1 MFEARA
7 AERPDAPAVTF
18 EGATSSYGEL
28 NARANVLARELAR
41 AGVGRGVRVG
51 ICVDRSPAMLVA
63 LLAVQKSGGAY
74 VPLDPGLPA
83 QRLEHMVSDSGL
95 SVLILGGNAGKNLEL
110 PPGVTTLDAEVFA
123 DAAAPADTPNPVDTA
138 ELSDPAYI
146 IYTSGST
153 GRPKGVAVS
162 HGALANFLRSMQRE
176 PGLGE
181 SDVLAAVT
189 TISFDIAGLE
199 LYLPLLVGARI
210 ELVPAS
216 TASDGKALS
225 ELLVATGVTVMQ
237 ATPATWRMLLDAG
250 WPGGPN
256 VRALCGG
263 EALPRELADPLLER
277 VGELWNLYGP
287 TETTIWS
294 TAGRVVRGDAP
305 VSIGRPIDNTQVYI
319 LNGLSPAPVGVA
331 GEICIGGAGVA
342 IGYHGQPGLTAERFV
357 ADPFS
362 AQPGARIYRT
372 GDLGRWGP
380 DGQLYHLGRMDHQ
393 VKIRGFR
400 VETGEIEAV
409 LNEHPAV
416 RQAVVVA
423 REIGSGDLR
432 LVAYVVYGGDEELT
446 ISEVRRFLRT
456 RLPDYMIPSMAVALD
471 RVPLTPNGKLD
482 RNALPDP
489 FAHAARPANAFEAP
503 APGTETVI
511 ANVWRQLLKV
521 DKVGA
526 EDNFFELGGYSLLA
540 LRFVAHVE
548 RQTGTRID
556 PRILFFQSLR
566 QIAAGVPDLSH
577 AREVGAS

>member
-1 MFEARA
+1 
-7 AERPDAPAVTF
+7 
-18 EGATSSYGEL
+18 
-28 NARANVLARELAR
+28 
-41 AGVGRGVRVG
+41 
-51 ICVDRSPAMLVA
+51 
-63 LLAVQKSGGAY
+63 
-74 VPLDPGLPA
+74 
-83 QRLEHMVSDSGL
+83 
-95 SVLILGGNAGKNLEL
+95 
-110 PPGVTTLDAEVFA
+110 
-123 DAAAPADTPNPVDTA
+123 
-138 ELSDPAYI
+138 
-146 IYTSGST
+146 
-153 GRPKGVAVS
+153 
-162 HGALANFLRSMQRE
+162 
-176 PGLGE
+176 
-181 SDVLAAVT
+181 
-189 TISFDIAGLE
+189 
-199 LYLPLLVGARI
+199 
-210 ELVPAS
+210 
-216 TASDGKALS
+216 
-225 ELLVATGVTVMQ
+225 MQ

-256 VRALCGG
+256 LRALCGG

-305 VSIGRPIDNTQVYI
+305 VSIGRPIDNTQIYI
-319 LNGLSPAPVGVA
+319 LNGLSPAPIGVA

-362 AQPGARIYRT
+362 AQPGACIYRT

-380 DGQLYHLGRMDHQ
+380 DGQLYHLGRIDHQ